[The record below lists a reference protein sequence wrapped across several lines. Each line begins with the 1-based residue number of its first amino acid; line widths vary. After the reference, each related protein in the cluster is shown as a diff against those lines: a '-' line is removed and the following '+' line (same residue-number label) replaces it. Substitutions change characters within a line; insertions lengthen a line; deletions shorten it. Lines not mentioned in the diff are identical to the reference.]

1 MAAEFDR
8 ILAMARGKVDVTL
21 QAALQA
27 DMGKLIGQVEGVMGQ
42 FDAIHVEVLRQLR
55 VQAGLVGREVVAADV
70 VKATMARYRW
80 TRFKSM
86 LIAELGSAG
95 RLIDAGVDL
104 ATEEGSGTGVREP
117 EPAGAAATP

>member
-1 MAAEFDR
+1 MAKLVGRVDGA
-8 ILAMARGKVDVTL
+8 LA
-21 QAALQA
+21 
-27 DMGKLIGQVEGVMGQ
+27 Q

-86 LIAELGSAG
+86 LMAELGSAG
-95 RLIDAGVDL
+95 RLIDG
-104 ATEEGSGTGVREP
+104 GR
-117 EPAGAAATP
+117 